1 MSYERYCL
9 ERGNLLAPST
19 NHTMVWRLLLFISS
33 LPERG
38 ELAKLVY
45 HSISAVVGYLGL
57 STLFCVMLSE
67 SEKFSQNV
75 GIPEI
80 VYK

>member
-45 HSISAVVGYLGL
+45 HSISADVGYLGL

-67 SEKFSQNV
+67 SEKFS
-75 GIPEI
+75 I
-80 VYK
+80 

>member
-19 NHTMVWRLLLFISS
+19 NHTMVWGLLFISS

-67 SEKFSQNV
+67 SEKFS
-75 GIPEI
+75 I
-80 VYK
+80 